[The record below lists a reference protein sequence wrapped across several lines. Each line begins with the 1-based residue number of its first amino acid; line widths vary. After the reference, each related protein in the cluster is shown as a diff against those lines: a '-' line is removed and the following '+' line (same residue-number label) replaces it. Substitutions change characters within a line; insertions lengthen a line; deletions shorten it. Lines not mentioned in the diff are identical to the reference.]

1 MSNNCLNSSSHPS
14 EPKASLNNNVCNAF
28 STQASL
34 ADNTS
39 SSTKTHSEIQYAF
52 TSLPLI
58 IQQALTQQKRIIC
71 IANNPSIT
79 IDKLKNLLEP
89 TDILVLFNNFI
100 HGDYF
105 VNDPIASQLPKLI
118 FFRQIGDSLIHFGM
132 PPRSNNVDIIN
143 KMAKQAPLGF
153 LFGNQ
158 TYQFPTPEDDQ
169 NLKDDTIT
177 ANRIL
182 TIPSALAALLHD
194 DDYCRILS
202 EQHPVV
208 ADYPHFENIH
218 SSAPSS
224 GFLLYRLL
232 LAARLH
238 VQQLQDSTALLKIVM
253 LGFND
258 DDKTGYF
265 WSGHNWQF
273 EREEMGAAPTGVQVI
288 RQY

>member
-1 MSNNCLNSSSHPS
+1 ML
-14 EPKASLNNNVCNAF
+14 
-28 STQASL
+28 
-34 ADNTS
+34 NTS
-39 SSTKTHSEIQYAF
+39 LHTLYLTESLFDDVYNTVTRPIADDENTTQLTTEAIAF
-52 TSLPLI
+52 ASLPLVT
-58 IQQALTQQKRIIC
+58 QQALMQQRRIVC

-79 IDKLKNLLEP
+79 IDKLRNLLEP

-118 FFRQIGDSLIHFGM
+118 FFRQNGDSLIHFGL
-132 PPRSNNVDIIN
+132 PPRSNNVDIIDQ
-143 KMAKQAPLGF
+143 MAKQAPLG
-153 LFGNQ
+153 LLLSNQ
-158 TYQFPTPEDDQ
+158 AYQFPSQADDPSP
-169 NLKDDTIT
+169 NDDPVT
-177 ANRIL
+177 AKRIL
-182 TIPSALAALLHD
+182 KIPALLKTLLHNSEH
-194 DDYCRILS
+194 CRVLS

-208 ADYPHFENIH
+208 ADYPHFADIH

-238 VQQLQDSTALLKIVM
+238 AQQLQDSTSLLKIVM

-273 EREEMGAAPTGVQVI
+273 EREEMSAAPTGVHLI